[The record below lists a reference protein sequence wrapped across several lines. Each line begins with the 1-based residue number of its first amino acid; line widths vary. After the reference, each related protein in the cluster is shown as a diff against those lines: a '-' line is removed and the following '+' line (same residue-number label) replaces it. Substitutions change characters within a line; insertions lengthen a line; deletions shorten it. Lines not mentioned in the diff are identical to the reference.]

1 MSITNIQDSSE
12 RNYTAMLNSAGKDVK
27 ATENLSKKYGITY
40 TTEDNSSLS
49 VDDFFTL
56 MITQL
61 SNQDFMNPTDDS
73 EFMTQ
78 MTQFAS
84 LKAMQEMA
92 QFTQQNFAMSL
103 LGKTVTATK
112 YSNGTKITET
122 GVVESMS
129 KKDNEYQVTVNGH
142 VFTMNE
148 VSEVSVGN
156 SAASADSESYD
167 PSEALG

>member
-1 MSITNIQDSSE
+1 MSINNIQDTSE
-12 RNYTAMLNSAGKDVK
+12 RNYTTLLNSSGRDVQ

-40 TTEDNSSLS
+40 AKEGSDSLS

-73 EFMTQ
+73 EFMAQ

-84 LKAMQEMA
+84 LQAMQEMA

-112 YSNGTKITET
+112 FSNGTKITET

-129 KKDNEYQVTVNGH
+129 KKDNEYQLTVNGH
-142 VFTMNE
+142 VFTLNQVNE
-148 VSEVSVGN
+148 VSEGS
-156 SAASADSESYD
+156 SAASAGSADDASQAS
-167 PSEALG
+167 G